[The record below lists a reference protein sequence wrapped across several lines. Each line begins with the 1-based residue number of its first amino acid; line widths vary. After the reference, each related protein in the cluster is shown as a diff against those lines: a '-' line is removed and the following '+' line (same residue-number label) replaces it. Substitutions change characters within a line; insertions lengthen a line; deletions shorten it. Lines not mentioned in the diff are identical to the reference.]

1 MSPRST
7 PIVFENVDVVTA
19 TSRGVIHGGTVVV
32 AGGRIVRVAAAGEPV
47 EKPAGARVVRGPDK
61 ALVPGHVNLHNHAAM
76 TLFRGWA
83 DDMNLMPW
91 LETKIW
97 PAEARLTAEDVYWGT
112 LLCLAEL
119 LRAGTTT
126 FADMYFFE
134 DEVARAVEES
144 GMRGVLCVGLLD
156 ADGGGERRLRAGV
169 DFFRRWHG
177 GADGRIR
184 AMLGPHA
191 PYTCSVEYL
200 KEIIDA
206 SRELDCAIHIHLHE
220 TRVEVERYKAQH
232 GCTPIRMMADIG
244 LFERPVLAAHCVH
257 VSDDDIAI
265 LARMRGGVAH
275 NPMSNLKL
283 ASGIAPVARMLEAGV
298 PMGLGTDGPT
308 STNQMGLWE
317 EMRLCSWLAK
327 VSTGDGAAVPAARSL
342 ELGTRGGADVLG
354 WPEIGRIEEGAEAD
368 LVLVD
373 LSSPRFAPLH
383 DVVSALVYG
392 TQDADVE
399 MVLVRG
405 EVVVEGGRCTR
416 LDEERIR
423 HGVSRRVPRLVEGL

>member
-1 MSPRST
+1 MSTPQ
-7 PIVFENVDVVTA
+7 PIVFENVEVVTVTA
-19 TSRGVIHGGTVVV
+19 RGVLRGGTVVV
-32 AGGRIVRVAAAGEPV
+32 EGGRITRVAAAGEPV
-47 EKPAGARVVRGPDK
+47 ERPAGARVVRGPDR
-61 ALVPGHVNLHNHAAM
+61 ALCPGHVNLHNHAAM

-97 PAEARLTAEDVYWGT
+97 PAEARLTGEDVYWGT
-112 LLCLAEL
+112 LLCLAEM

-134 DEVARAVEES
+134 DEVARAVAES
-144 GMRGVLCVGLLD
+144 GMRAVLSVGLLD
-156 ADGGGERRLRAGV
+156 ADGGGERRLREGV
-169 DFFRRWHG
+169 DFVRRWHG
-177 GADGRIR
+177 AAGGRIR

-191 PYTCSVEYL
+191 PYTCSLAYL
-200 KEIIDA
+200 KEIVAA
-206 SRELDCAIHIHLHE
+206 SKELDCAIHIHLHE
-220 TRVEVERYKAQH
+220 TRGEVERHAALH
-232 GCTPIRMMADIG
+232 GCSPIQSLAGLG

-257 VSDDDIAI
+257 VSEEDIAV
-265 LARMRGGVAH
+265 LAQMRGGVSH
-275 NPMSNLKL
+275 NPLSNLKL
-283 ASGIAPVARMLEAGV
+283 ASGIAPVARLLEAGV
-298 PMGLGTDGPT
+298 PLGLGTDGPT

-342 ELGTRGGADVLG
+342 ELGTRGGAEVLG
-354 WPEIGRIEEGAEAD
+354 WPELGRIEEGAAAD
-368 LVLVD
+368 LILVD

-399 MVLVRG
+399 MVLVGG

-423 HGVSRRVPRLVEGL
+423 HEVARRVPRLVAGL